1 MRRLQLV
8 LVAICLFT
16 MITIPSLASAAVDPF
31 SNVCSDQTVSNSSS
45 ICQDKNTSQTAT
57 SNSIFGPNGVVGK
70 VLQIIVFLTGITS
83 VIMIMLAGFTYITGS
98 GDPNTL
104 SAAKKTILY
113 ACIGLV
119 VTVLAQGIVSLVI
132 NKL

>member
-1 MRRLQLV
+1 MRKLLIITTAMAV
-8 LVAICLFT
+8 LAFLTLPRFAI
-16 MITIPSLASAAVDPF
+16 AAVDPF
-31 SNVCSDQTVSNSSS
+31 SDACNDPAVSGGSSV
-45 ICQDKNTSQTAT
+45 CQDKNTSQTNT
-57 SNSIFGPNGVVGK
+57 SNSIFGPDGIVGK
-70 VLQIIVFLTGITS
+70 VLQIIVFLTGIAS

-119 VTVLAQGIVSLVI
+119 VTIFAQGIVSLVI

>member
-1 MRRLQLV
+1 MRKLIIITTAMAV
-8 LVAICLFT
+8 L
-16 MITIPSLASAAVDPF
+16 
-31 SNVCSDQTVSNSSS
+31 
-45 ICQDKNTSQTAT
+45 
-57 SNSIFGPNGVVGK
+57 
-70 VLQIIVFLTGITS
+70 VFLTGIAS

-119 VTVLAQGIVSLVI
+119 VTIFAQGIVSLVI

>member
-1 MRRLQLV
+1 
-8 LVAICLFT
+8 